1 MTDEPPSIIDEDAAI
16 DSALSARTL
25 AEVAMR
31 VPTAAAGF
39 WSCAKPLLSARN
51 Q

>member
-1 MTDEPPSIIDEDAAI
+1 VTDAPPIIIDEDAATVRF
-16 DSALSARTL
+16 SVRTL

-39 WSCAKPLLSARN
+39 SSYARSLLSGNR